1 MGWMKS
7 TNTSINPIR
16 NSIDADLATFVQ
28 NLELRGH
35 AKVSVNTVRYT
46 VRRYLR
52 WANQEAIDAHKGR
65 EEDLL
70 SYLGYLRAKGL
81 RKSSL
86 DRNFS
91 CLSAWFAYL
100 VKTKQLAQNP
110 IPEIQKDYLK
120 NFKKEIRRRQLIS
133 VPEATRM
140 IASTIDTKDRAVL
153 VLLFKTGI
161 RRNELITLDIDDV
174 NLEKR
179 IITLKPTPKRS
190 NLTVFFDDEAERA
203 LARWLKSR
211 ELRYKEDQKALFLS
225 NRGLRLGKQAVDD
238 AVREAALRVSLHDS
252 KSDRLE
258 DKFTPHCCRHWFT
271 THLRRAGMPREF
283 IQELRGDQRR
293 EAIDIYDHIDLKELR
308 ESYLAHIPKLGV

>member
-1 MGWMKS
+1 MTP
-7 TNTSINPIR
+7 TNISINP
-16 NSIDADLATFVQ
+16 NGDPIDADLAPFVQ

-35 AKVSVNTVRYT
+35 AKVSVNTVRLT

-52 WANQEAIDAHKGR
+52 WANQQGMDTGKCR
-65 EEDLL
+65 EDDLL

-91 CLSAWFAYL
+91 CLSAWFAYR
-100 VKTKQLAQNP
+100 VKTGQVLQNP

-133 VPEATRM
+133 VPEATKI
-140 IASTIDTKDRAVL
+140 IASTIDTRDRAVL

-161 RRNELITLDIDDV
+161 RRNELVTLDINDV
-174 NLEKR
+174 NLEKQT
-179 IITLKPTPKRS
+179 INLKPTPKRS
-190 NLTVFFDDEAERA
+190 NLTAFFDDEAERT
-203 LARWLKSR
+203 LVRWIKSR
-211 ELRYKEDQKALFLS
+211 ELRNKKNQKALFLN
-225 NRGLRLGKQAVDD
+225 NRGLRLGEQAVDN
-238 AVREAALRVSLHDS
+238 AVREAAMRVSLHDS
-252 KSDRLE
+252 KSDKLD

-308 ESYLAHIPKLGV
+308 ESYLAHIPKLGI